1 MFNRREFLEA
11 LSALGVTSVLAGCSD
26 GNDHGS
32 VLGEDVLA
40 GPAATAFSSSLSR
53 GTQMEIGGDADGDE
67 ELGVVAGK
75 LPWDLE
81 GHVLIVASVPTRA
94 DTPLLTGEGVVYRIS
109 FSEQGARIKTRI
121 IRTDDWYVAQQV
133 QGTADDFGILF
144 DIAQFSPTYGARNLA
159 NTALLPIMN
168 GRLLATYD
176 MGRPIELDPRTLH
189 PITPVGLQDSWRP
202 SLDSGLFTMHFVT
215 AHPAYDAKEQRVY
228 AINYGLTPLAQFL
241 RIMRWSGASE
251 PEFLDVVDA
260 QGKPV
265 ALSMLGHQM
274 SITEHYVVIL
284 DGAFDVV
291 GTTPPTQAPLYIV
304 AKSSLTAGKPA
315 VAKRIVIDRECTHF
329 LADYNDAGD
338 RVRLLLMH
346 HNGTNTGSRLKE
358 DDVGF
363 RSGELIGG
371 QFFRSGSDRN
381 VVGRHEIHVPSGT
394 VTSVLL
400 SNDSTW
406 GVGLWGQDPRS
417 WDKLGTA
424 FYQSFGFN
432 PDYLPARDAQ
442 KYADYPFG
450 ANFAREVPLS
460 MLPADIITPK
470 LVHIDHEGM
479 QDLQTYA
486 FEQYTLASSPTFVP
500 RKGRATDDDGYI
512 LVTVAGHKRD
522 ELWIF
527 DATDLQRGPLCK
539 LSHANLDFPFTLHS
553 TWMPSLESHVPSY
566 KVERAEDYGKR
577 IDNLARDKQQLAR
590 DALQI

>member
-1 MFNRREFLEA
+1 MLRRREFLEA
-11 LSALGVTSVLAGCSD
+11 LSALGVTSVIAGCSD
-26 GNDHGS
+26 GNGPALA
-32 VLGEDVLA
+32 LGGDVA

-53 GTQMEIGGDADGDE
+53 GSQVEIGGDADGDE
-67 ELGVVAGK
+67 PLSVVEGK

-81 GHVLIVASVPTRA
+81 GHVLIVASVPTQEN
-94 DTPLLTGEGVVYRIS
+94 TPLLTGEGVVYRVS
-109 FSEQGARIKTRI
+109 FSEQGARVKTRI
-121 IRTDDWYVAQQV
+121 IRTDDWYVAQKV
-133 QGTADDFGILF
+133 KGTADDFGVLF
-144 DIAQFSPTYGARNLA
+144 DIALLSPTYGARNLA

-189 PITPVGLQDSWRP
+189 PITPVGLQDSWLP

-228 AINYGLTPLAQFL
+228 AINYGLASLAKKFL
-241 RIMRWSGASE
+241 RVMRWNGASE
-251 PEFLDVVDA
+251 PEFFDVIDE

-274 SITEHYVVIL
+274 NITEHYVVIL

-291 GTTPPTQAPLYIV
+291 GITPPTQSPMYIV
-304 AKSSLTAGKPA
+304 AKASLQSGKPA
-315 VAKRIVIDRECTHF
+315 MAKRIVIDRESTHF
-329 LADYNDAGD
+329 IADYDDAGD
-338 RVRLLLMH
+338 RVRIVLMH

-381 VVGRHEIHVPSGT
+381 VVGRHVIHVPSAT

-400 SNDSTW
+400 SNESTW

-417 WDKLGTA
+417 WNTLGTA

-450 ANFAREVPLS
+450 ANFTREVPLD

-486 FEQYTLASSPTFVP
+486 FEKYTLASSPTFVP
-500 RKGRATDDDGYI
+500 RKGQASDDDGYI
-512 LVTVAGHKRD
+512 MVTVAGQKRD

-539 LSHANLDFPFTLHS
+539 LSHAQLDFPFTLHS
-553 TWMPSLESHVPSY
+553 TWMPSLESHALSY
-566 KVERAEDYGKR
+566 KVERTDDYAKR
-577 IDNLARDKQQLAR
+577 INNLAKDKQQLAR
-590 DALQI
+590 DALKI